1 MQDTETVQA
10 VMHALDLA
18 KDTESRRELMFTL
31 ARLYNT
37 EAAWNGDWWGT
48 HPTTTGPYFAPV
60 AWDGSTVIRPTLRA
74 ALAGASGGELEGLAS
89 ALAKNRVMPRGA
101 AAIVAKTP
109 AGPNR
114 EMAIDALVGAPQFTE
129 ALLPLVAQLD
139 TSGAELHEAVARALA
154 QESALPASYVPLAR
168 RAVLDTSLP
177 VEVRAQVL
185 NAVAATPGTPANAV
199 GIVALVNPAVPKSA
213 EGAVPASAA
222 PAGDPIELAWRRF
235 VGARDRSQQID
246 FFADLAASNDAAQ
259 RTLAFAV
266 LVQASRNPRAQ
277 QSVRDQV
284 QRVLATAWSNPVV
297 ARNLADAIRIMRL
310 ENQYAE
316 QLKALANP

>member
-1 MQDTETVQA
+1 MV
-10 VMHALDLA
+10 
-18 KDTESRRELMFTL
+18 
-31 ARLYNT
+31 ARCL
-37 EAAWNGDWWGT
+37 G
-48 HPTTTGPYFAPV
+48 
-60 AWDGSTVIRPTLRA
+60 
-74 ALAGASGGELEGLAS
+74 
-89 ALAKNRVMPRGA
+89 
-101 AAIVAKTP
+101 
-109 AGPNR
+109 
-114 EMAIDALVGAPQFTE
+114 
-129 ALLPLVAQLD
+129 
-139 TSGAELHEAVARALA
+139 HEAVARALA
-154 QESALPASYVPLAR
+154 QESALPASFVPLAR

-199 GIVALVNPAVPKSA
+199 EIVALVNPAVPKSA
-213 EGAVPASAA
+213 DGAVPANAA
-222 PAGDPIELAWRRF
+222 TAGDPIELAWRRF

-277 QSVRDQV
+277 PSVRDQV
-284 QRVLATAWSNPVV
+284 QRVLATAWSNPVA